1 MKDKKKSCLQR
12 LMIGNKNTRLA
23 FISLTLI
30 VLFITVSLA
39 AESPDVSEYRYH
51 ELTIPILTYH
61 KFCSGESPDEYT
73 INIAQFRE
81 HLDYLKNN
89 DYRVISLTRLLECIE
104 NNFFPEKPV
113 VITIDDGF
121 KSVYSL
127 AFPILKEYNYPA
139 TLYLY
144 TDFVGNN
151 SNQLTWSEIKEMI
164 AEGIE
169 IGSHSLSHTNLL
181 NMKKGESRSDYLN
194 RINKEIS
201 LSKTILERNT
211 ASQVLSFAYPYGVYS
226 EDIKVLAKEA
236 GYKALLNVNSM
247 NNSIPINAY
256 ALNRQIIGSDCS
268 VAQFQAILRE
278 KTLAVNDIFPPDGII
293 INNQGSTVGAILD
306 NPANIELNSLY
317 MRLGGAGL
325 HCTYQPEQNKVSFTP
340 AAPKLLQK
348 RTWIAQI
355 TARDSETGQRRKV
368 AWLFT
373 VR

>member
-1 MKDKKKSCLQR
+1 MQG
-12 LMIGNKNTRLA
+12 LMIVNKNTKLV
-23 FISLTLI
+23 FISLALI
-30 VLFITVSLA
+30 AVFITASLA
-39 AESPDVSEYRYH
+39 DESLNISEYRYD

-73 INIAQFRE
+73 INITQFRE
-81 HLDYLKNN
+81 HLDYLKKN
-89 DYRVISLTRLLECIE
+89 DYRVISLSQLLECIE
-104 NNFFPEKPV
+104 NSFFPEKPV

-121 KSVYSL
+121 RSVYSL
-127 AFPILKEYNYPA
+127 AFPILKEYGYPA
-139 TLYLY
+139 VLYLY

-151 SNQLTWSEIKEMI
+151 SNQLTWLEIKEMM
-164 AEGIE
+164 AERIE
-169 IGSHSLSHTNLL
+169 VGSHTLSHTNLL
-181 NMKKGESRSDYLN
+181 NMKGSESHSDYLN
-194 RINKEIS
+194 RIKKEIS

-211 ASQVLSFAYPYGVYS
+211 NSQVLSFAYPYGVYS
-226 EDIKVLAKEA
+226 EDIKLLAKEA

-268 VAQFQAILRE
+268 AAQFQAILRE
-278 KTLAVNDIFPPDGII
+278 KTLAVNDVFPPDGII
-293 INNQGSTVGAILD
+293 IDNQSSTIGAVLN

-317 MRLGGAGL
+317 MRLSGAGL
-325 HCTYQPEQNKVSFTP
+325 HYTYQPEQNKVSFTP
-340 AAPKLLQK
+340 TAPKLLQK

-355 TARDSETGQRRKV
+355 TARDSETGQQRKV